1 MLKYF
6 APTCPVGVGSY
17 SNDKTPL
24 TGGTVC
30 DIIPTLSITWM
41 ASNLVMENYEPIL
54 KRLEKTAKQ
63 YTNIAPEN
71 GQFLSI
77 LIRAIQAQNVLEVG
91 TSNGYSTIWVAAAL
105 KETGGRL
112 ITLEFDPK
120 RAAEAQAHLK
130 EVNLDDI
137 VEIRVGNALDEIPK
151 CDKIFD
157 FVFLDA
163 QKDEYLCYLNLAL
176 PMIRDGGLIVADD
189 TVTMRDEMLDYVEFV
204 FNTPLL
210 DSIDIPLDD
219 GIILSYKT
227 EA

>member
-1 MLKYF
+1 MPTFPVEVGGYF
-6 APTCPVGVGSY
+6 
-17 SNDKTPL
+17 NDNFL
-24 TGGTVC
+24 TDDRIH
-30 DIIPTLSITWM
+30 DIIPTLSIAW
-41 ASNLVMENYEPIL
+41 AVSNLVMEKYKSIL

-77 LIRAIQAQNVLEVG
+77 LICSIHAQNVLEVG
-91 TSNGYSTIWVAAAL
+91 TSNGYSTIWLAAAL

-137 VEIRVGNALDEIPK
+137 VEVRIGNALDEIPK
-151 CDKIFD
+151 CDATFD
-157 FVFLDA
+157 LVFLDA
-163 QKDEYLCYLNLAL
+163 DKGEYRRYLELAL
-176 PMIRDGGLIVADD
+176 PNICPGGLIVADD
-189 TVTMRDEMLDYVEFV
+189 TVTMRDEMLDYVEYV

-210 DSIDIPLDD
+210 NSVDIPLDD
-219 GIILSYKT
+219 GIILSYRT
-227 EA
+227 EV